1 MIRARHISGKSGETT
16 GGKAVSRAY
25 SLTRTF
31 GSSEV
36 ATDSR
41 EENA

>member
-1 MIRARHISGKSGETT
+1 MQRQRF
-16 GGKAVSRAY
+16 RAY

-36 ATDSR
+36 GEVGARSPEGPKVRVT
-41 EENA
+41 EYA